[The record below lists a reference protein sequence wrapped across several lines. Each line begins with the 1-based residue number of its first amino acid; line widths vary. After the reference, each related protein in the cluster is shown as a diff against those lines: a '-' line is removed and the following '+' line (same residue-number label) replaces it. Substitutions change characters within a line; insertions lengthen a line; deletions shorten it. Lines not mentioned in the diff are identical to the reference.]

1 MEENE
6 SESVE
11 KEQEQ
16 NTSAKSKIMP
26 GVTNENMEETKKKI
40 RSKLEYLLSQNDIL
54 PLLKTIN
61 SKEEVKS
68 DLFDFSKQGKN
79 DVIILEFA
87 YFV

>member
-6 SESVE
+6 SGSVE
-11 KEQEQ
+11 KELEQ

-26 GVTNENMEETKKKI
+26 GNTNENVEETKKKI